1 MREPPSPCDFGTPAA
16 CGRVGDGSRIGR
28 GMTEEVEMTQAI
40 EIAEQTVE
48 RPRHTLTYE
57 ELSALNIQQTERQV
71 ESFVAELCK
80 MTPDER
86 IRASR
91 YTMNR
96 WEYWVY
102 AARFPD
108 EVPTVNG
115 ELERIAVN
123 LE

>member
-1 MREPPSPCDFGTPAA
+1 
-16 CGRVGDGSRIGR
+16 
-28 GMTEEVEMTQAI
+28 MTQTLSVQK
-40 EIAEQTVE
+40 EGVESDERTLSYTPLPGQGVPETE
-48 RPRHTLTYE
+48 RPIDRFVS
-57 ELSALNIQQTERQV
+57 ELQR
-71 ESFVAELCK
+71 
-80 MTPDER
+80 MTSEER
-86 IRASR
+86 IEASR

-115 ELERIAVN
+115 ELERIAAT

>member
-1 MREPPSPCDFGTPAA
+1 
-16 CGRVGDGSRIGR
+16 
-28 GMTEEVEMTQAI
+28 MTQTLGVQK
-40 EIAEQTVE
+40 EGAENGAHLLTYTPFPGQGEHETE
-48 RPRHTLTYE
+48 RPIDRFVS
-57 ELSALNIQQTERQV
+57 ELQR
-71 ESFVAELCK
+71 
-80 MTPDER
+80 MTSEER
-86 IRASR
+86 IEASR

-115 ELERIAVN
+115 ELERIAAT

>member
-1 MREPPSPCDFGTPAA
+1 
-16 CGRVGDGSRIGR
+16 
-28 GMTEEVEMTQAI
+28 MTEEVEMTRTI
-40 EIAEQTVE
+40 EIAEQTVG
-48 RPRHTLTYE
+48 RPRHILISE
-57 ELSALNIQQTERQV
+57 ELSELNVQQAERQV

-80 MTPDER
+80 MSPDER

-102 AARFPD
+102 AACFLD

-115 ELERIAVN
+115 ELERIALT

>member
-1 MREPPSPCDFGTPAA
+1 
-16 CGRVGDGSRIGR
+16 
-28 GMTEEVEMTQAI
+28 MTVEVEMTQTI
-40 EIAEQTVE
+40 EIAEQTVG
-48 RPRHTLTYE
+48 RPRRTHTYE
-57 ELSALNIQQTERQV
+57 ELSELKVQQAERKV
-71 ESFVAELCK
+71 DSFVAELCE

-108 EVPTVNG
+108 EVPIVNG
-115 ELERIAVN
+115 ELERIALT

>member
-1 MREPPSPCDFGTPAA
+1 
-16 CGRVGDGSRIGR
+16 
-28 GMTEEVEMTQAI
+28 MTRTI

-48 RPRHTLTYE
+48 RPQHTLTYE
-57 ELSALNIQQTERQV
+57 ELSELNIQQAERQV
-71 ESFVAELCK
+71 ESFVAELFK

-102 AARFPD
+102 AARFAD

-115 ELERIAVN
+115 ELERIALT